1 MFRRQNTKL
10 VFRILCKSQMKMF
23 GKKVYS
29 GFFEFVSQNNWKT
42 KNLEFLLNLVLRILG
57 NLLFGKSSIQN
68 LSQCF

>member
-1 MFRRQNTKL
+1 
-10 VFRILCKSQMKMF
+10 MF